1 MISQE
6 KAHELAEE
14 IREALKEY
22 ELLLEPNEEYTL
34 EDVFTMVI
42 KCVDGECSEYEARRL
57 AQLIDELY
65 K

>member
-6 KAHELAEE
+6 KAHELAKE